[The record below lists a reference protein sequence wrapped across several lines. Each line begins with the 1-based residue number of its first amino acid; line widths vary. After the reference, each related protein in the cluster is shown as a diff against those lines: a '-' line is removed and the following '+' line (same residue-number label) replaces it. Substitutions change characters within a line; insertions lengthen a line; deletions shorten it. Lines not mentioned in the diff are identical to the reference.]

1 MRRWLCL
8 TGGVILSA
16 LAVAWQLPFS
26 ASQNPPAP
34 ARELNATPSAVA
46 GQTLPAPSPRSQPW
60 FVDDERFYQQF
71 LERLTALAEKG
82 ECLPTEQLRRQWQR
96 AGKVAVKG
104 LGAPPSATPRLT
116 PEEVY
121 QRALPAVFVLGSI
134 YKEDDGEWTDGMYAT
149 AWAISAEGILVT
161 NWHVFEDVQETERFG
176 ACDHRGRVY
185 PVVEILGGDPAVD
198 VAFVRI
204 AARELT
210 PLPLSRDYAPVGS
223 WVGVLGHPGD
233 NFYVFTTGTV
243 TRYSTNRNED
253 GRQER
258 WMGLTADY
266 AGGSSGSPVLDTRGA
281 VVGMAALT
289 LTLEDAGTSRRRRA
303 TATGRRG
310 DPEDCPLR
318 FLPPRPL
325 SLRNPPFHRSRSEGK
340 PKVPGDSP
348 EGKPKVPDE
357 PSPGKPKPPDA
368 PPQPPA
374 VQMILKMAVPA
385 PDIARLLIEP

>member
-8 TGGVILSA
+8 TAGVILSA
-16 LAVAWQLPFS
+16 LAVGWQLSSS
-26 ASQNPPAP
+26 APQNTPAT
-34 ARELNATPSAVA
+34 AREPNATPSAVPR
-46 GQTLPAPSPRSQPW
+46 QTLPAPPPRSQPW

-71 LERLTALAEKG
+71 LERLIALAEKG
-82 ECLPTEQLRRQWQR
+82 ECLPTEQLRQQWQR

-104 LGAPPSATPRLT
+104 LVAPPATPRLT
-116 PEEVY
+116 LEEVY
-121 QRALPAVFVLGSI
+121 QRAVPAVFVLGSV
-134 YKEDDGEWTDGMYAT
+134 YKDDDGEWTDGMYAT
-149 AWAISAEGILVT
+149 AWAISADGILVT
-161 NWHVFEDVQETERFG
+161 NWHVFEDLQETERFG

-185 PVVEILGGDPAVD
+185 PVVEILGGDQAVD

-243 TRYSTNRNED
+243 TRYSTNRNKD

-289 LTLEDAGTSRRRRA
+289 LTLEDAGTARRRRVSG
-303 TATGRRG
+303 GRY
-310 DPEDCPLR
+310 DPGVS
-318 FLPPRPL
+318 PPRILSPHPL
-325 SLRNPPFHRSRSEGK
+325 SIRSRLLHRSRFFE
-340 PKVPGDSP
+340 
-348 EGKPKVPDE
+348 
-357 PSPGKPKPPDA
+357 GKPKPPDEPPEGKPKPPDE